1 MATLQ
6 NGLLKDPKIQ
16 QRLFPGIEKGP
27 LGKVNALVIHQTG
40 APTAQHTFNSYQ
52 NGGHGAHFLIDKMGK
67 IYQTAKLNKKAHHV
81 GKIKSKCYE
90 TKSCTKAQLQAATQI
105 LFKKGQKYS
114 TRVTNLHNSEKL
126 KPYPDRYP
134 LNSDSI
140 GIEIVGNYN
149 NKTKLYESVGPL
161 QNQSLQ
167 WLIGE
172 LFTLFS
178 ITKADVYRHPEIS
191 YKMPTEAGTATW

>member
-6 NGLLKDPKIQ
+6 KGLFKDLKVQ

-27 LGKVNALVIHQTG
+27 LTKVNALVIHQTG
-40 APTAQHTFNSYQ
+40 APTTQHTFNSYQ

-67 IYQTAKLNKKAHHV
+67 IYQTANLNKKAYHV

-90 TKSCTKAQLQAATQI
+90 TKVCTKAQLQAATQI

-114 TRVTNLHNSEKL
+114 TNVTNLHNSEKV
-126 KPYPDRYP
+126 KSYPDRYP

-140 GIEIVGNYN
+140 GIEIVGDYDINA
-149 NKTKLYESVGPL
+149 KAYESVGPL
-161 QNQSLQ
+161 QNQSLK

-172 LFTLFS
+172 LLTLFS
-178 ITKADVYRHPEIS
+178 ITKADIYRHPKIS
-191 YKMPTEAGTATW
+191 YKMPSEAGTATW

>member
-1 MATLQ
+1 MAILQ
-6 NGLLKDPKIQ
+6 NGNFKDPKVQ
-16 QRLFPGIEKGP
+16 QRIFAGIEKGP
-27 LGKVNALVIHQTG
+27 LTKANALVIHQTG

-67 IYQTAKLNKKAHHV
+67 IYQTANLNKKTHHV

-90 TKSCTKAQLQAATQI
+90 TKACTKSQLQAATQI

-114 TRVTNLHNSEKL
+114 TNVSNLHAAEKV
-126 KPYPDRYP
+126 KSYPDRYP

-140 GIEIVGNYN
+140 GIEIVGNYD
-149 NKTKLYESVGPL
+149 KKSKVYESVGAL

-172 LFTLFS
+172 LFTLFA
-178 ITKADVYRHPEIS
+178 ITKADIYRHPEVS
-191 YKMPTEAGTATW
+191 YKMPSEAGTATW